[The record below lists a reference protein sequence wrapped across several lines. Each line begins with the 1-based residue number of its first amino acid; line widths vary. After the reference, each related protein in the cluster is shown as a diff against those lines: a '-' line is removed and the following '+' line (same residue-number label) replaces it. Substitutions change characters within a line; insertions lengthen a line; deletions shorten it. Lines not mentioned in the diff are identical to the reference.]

1 MIYEIISRKVFNCLL
16 TRSSNINKDYKRTR
30 IRNLLTSLA
39 KEGLDKNKLK
49 LTINNL
55 KDSDK
60 SIKFYVNRNLEN
72 NTVFL
77 KKNNICILNDN
88 FFDQSHEVIFRSL
101 TTIIQ
106 KIGKNYYPVRGKSIS
121 KLIKGIKAKS
131 FSKVTLGGCFIEKS
145 K

>member
-1 MIYEIISRKVFNCLL
+1 M
-16 TRSSNINKDYKRTR
+16 
-30 IRNLLTSLA
+30 
-39 KEGLDKNKLK
+39 DKNKLK

-55 KDSDK
+55 KDSNE

-88 FFDQSHEVIFRSL
+88 FFNQSHEVIFRSL

-131 FSKVTLGGCFIEKS
+131 FSKVTLGGCFIEKVNDTILIS
-145 K
+145 KEK